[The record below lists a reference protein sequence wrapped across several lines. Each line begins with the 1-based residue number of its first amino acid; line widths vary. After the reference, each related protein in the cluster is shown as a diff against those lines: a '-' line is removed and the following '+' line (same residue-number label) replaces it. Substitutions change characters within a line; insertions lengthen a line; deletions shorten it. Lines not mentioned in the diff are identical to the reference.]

1 MSKQRKYPG
10 RGGGPAGLASDPD
23 APFIVDEARGDAIG
37 EGLGPR
43 VLRLERLFFEELDR
57 LFRLEVSDPRLS
69 NLAIARVQLS
79 PDLRNAKVYYARR
92 DAVPGRAAGLTPGAA
107 RVREEAQQKTIH
119 DGLDRVT
126 PFLRARL
133 ADVVQMKRLPDLHFH
148 RDRDAEA
155 ALRATQHFGP
165 PAVSSS

>member
-1 MSKQRKYPG
+1 MSKQRKYPA
-10 RGGGPAGLASDPD
+10 RGAGQAGSAGDPD
-23 APFIVDEARGDAIG
+23 APFIVDEARGDQAG
-37 EGLGPR
+37 EALGPR
-43 VLRLERLFFEELDR
+43 VMRLERLFFEELDR

-79 PDLRNAKVYYARR
+79 PDLRNAKIYYARR
-92 DAVPGRAAGLTPGAA
+92 DAVPGRPPGLTPGAA
-107 RVREEAQQKTIH
+107 RVHEEAQHKKIH

-165 PAVSSS
+165 PAASHS